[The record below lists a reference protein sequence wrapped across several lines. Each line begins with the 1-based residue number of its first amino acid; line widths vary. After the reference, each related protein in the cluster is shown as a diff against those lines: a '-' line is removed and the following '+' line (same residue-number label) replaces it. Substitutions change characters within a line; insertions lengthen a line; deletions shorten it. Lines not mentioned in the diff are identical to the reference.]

1 MAIDVPSIKTLRERT
16 AAGVMDCKKA
26 LEKNNGDI
34 EKAVEYLR
42 IKGLA
47 QAARKAGRIT
57 SEGLVEAYI
66 HPGGKIGVL
75 IEVNCE
81 TDFVARTDDFKV
93 LVRDLSMQVAASSPL
108 YISKDDVPPS
118 VIEKLIEEYKSQARQ
133 EGKQEKVLDRIA
145 QGRME
150 KYYSEVCLLEQ
161 GFIRDPDIQVSQRIA
176 STVSRLGENIRVKRF
191 MRYQLGEE
199 ASKDPATS

>member
-1 MAIDVPSIKTLRERT
+1 MAIDVSSIKILRERT

-26 LEKNNGDI
+26 LEKSSGDI

-47 QAARKAGRIT
+47 QAARKAGRVT
-57 SEGLVEAYI
+57 SEGLVESYI

-81 TDFVARTDDFKV
+81 TDFVARTDEFKV
-93 LVRDLSMQVAASSPL
+93 LVKDLSMQVAASSPL
-108 YISKDDVPPS
+108 YISKEDVPPS
-118 VIEKLIEEYKSQARQ
+118 IVERLTEEYKSQARQ
-133 EGKQEKVLDRIA
+133 EGKQEKVLDKIA

-150 KYYSEVCLLEQ
+150 KYYSEICLLEQ

-199 ASKDPATS
+199 TSKSPAT

>member
-1 MAIDVPSIKTLRERT
+1 VAIDVSSIKTLRERT

-26 LEKNNGDI
+26 LEKSNGDV

-47 QAARKAGRIT
+47 QAARKAGRST

-93 LVRDLSMQVAASSPL
+93 LVKDLAMQVAASSPL
-108 YISKDDVPPS
+108 YISKEDVPPS
-118 VIEKLIEEYKSQARQ
+118 VIERLIEEYKAQAMQ

-145 QGRME
+145 QGRLE
-150 KYYSEVCLLEQ
+150 KYYSEICLMEQ

-199 ASKDPATS
+199 TGKAPAAS

>member
-199 ASKDPATS
+199 ASKGPATS